1 MTTKKRSVGR
11 PSLPKGEARAK
22 VTPVRLQDTE
32 RAAFEKAAQK
42 AGMSLSEWIRQT
54 LKVAAQ
60 ENQGLNR

>member
-1 MTTKKRSVGR
+1 MKTNKKRSVGR

-22 VTPVRLQDTE
+22 VTPVRLQDNE

-54 LKVAAQ
+54 LRSAVNETTA
-60 ENQGLNR
+60 